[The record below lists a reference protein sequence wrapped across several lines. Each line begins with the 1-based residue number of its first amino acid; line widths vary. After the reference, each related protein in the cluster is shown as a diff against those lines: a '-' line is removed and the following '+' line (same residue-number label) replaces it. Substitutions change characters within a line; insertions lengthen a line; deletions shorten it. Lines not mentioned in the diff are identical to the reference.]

1 MPVNVAFTLRFGEIE
16 RGRASLGDYG
26 VGDTLNLGNGAGATA
41 RSARQKTLKSSIHCS
56 GIGLHGGE
64 KISMSLHPAD
74 IDTGIVFRRS
84 DIRGVSAEIAA
95 NFENVHDTRLCTTLR
110 NDASVSVGTV
120 EHLMAALAGC
130 EVDNV
135 EIELSGPEVPIMDG
149 SAEPFV
155 FLIECAGIVEQSAPR
170 RAIQILKPV
179 RAAVGDAVAEL
190 APSDAFAMKLAID
203 FDNPA
208 IGEQSFEFGIDA
220 KVFKDEISRAR
231 TFGFLED
238 VEALRK
244 AGLALGGSLDN
255 AVVVSGDRIL
265 NDGGLRYQDEFVRH
279 KALDCI
285 GDLYLAGSP
294 IIGLFTGRRMGHA
307 INNQLLRAL
316 FADSEAWTYTTVS
329 TDQRVSP
336 RHWVETP
343 AAAVA

>member
-1 MPVNVAFTLRFGEIE
+1 M
-16 RGRASLGDYG
+16 GDS
-26 VGDTLNLGNGAGATA
+26 LNLGQSAGAIA
-41 RSARQKTLKSSIHCS
+41 RSAQQKTLKSSIHCS

-64 KISMSLHPAD
+64 KISLALHPAD
-74 IDTGIVFRRS
+74 VNTGIVFRRS
-84 DIRGVSAEIAA
+84 DIRGVAA
-95 NFENVHDTRLCTTLR
+95 DVPAHFENVHDTRLCTSLS
-110 NDASVSVGTV
+110 NDAGVSVGTV

-130 EVDNV
+130 EIDNV
-135 EIELSGPEVPIMDG
+135 EIVLSGPEVPIMDG

-155 FLIECAGIVEQSAPR
+155 FLIECAGIAEQSSAR
-170 RAIQILKPV
+170 RAIRILKPII
-179 RAAVGDAVAEL
+179 AQSGDAVAKL
-190 APSDAFAMKLAID
+190 TPSDSFAMKLAID
-203 FDNPA
+203 FDNAA
-208 IGEQSFEFGIDA
+208 IGEQSFEFGVDA

-285 GDLYLAGSP
+285 GDLYLAGAP
-294 IIGLFTGRRMGHA
+294 ILGLFTGHRVGHA

-316 FADSEAWTYTTVS
+316 FADSEAWTYTTLDNS
-329 TDQRVSP
+329 QRVNP
-336 RHWVETP
+336 RQWIDTP

>member
-1 MPVNVAFTLRFGEIE
+1 
-16 RGRASLGDYG
+16 LGDFG
-26 VGDTLNLGNGAGATA
+26 VGDSLNRGQGAGAAA
-41 RSARQKTLKSSIHCS
+41 RSVLQKTLKSSIHCS
-56 GIGLHGGE
+56 GIGLHGGD

-74 IDTGIVFRRS
+74 IDTGIVFRRT
-84 DIRGVSAEIAA
+84 DIRGVETDVRAH
-95 NFENVHDTRLCTTLR
+95 FENVCDTRMCTSLA
-110 NDASVSVGTV
+110 NEAGISIGTI

-130 EVDNV
+130 EIDNV

-155 FLIECAGIVEQSAPR
+155 FLIECAGVVEQNAPR
-170 RAIQILKPV
+170 RAIRILKPV
-179 RAAVGDAVAEL
+179 VARSGDAVARF
-190 APSDAFAMKLAID
+190 APSDSFEIKLAID

-208 IGEQSFEFGIDA
+208 IGEQSFELSVDA

-265 NDGGLRYQDEFVRH
+265 NDGGLRYRDEFVRH
-279 KALDCI
+279 KALDCV
-285 GDLYLAGSP
+285 GDLYLAGGP
-294 IIGLFTGRRMGHA
+294 ILGLFTGQRVGHA
-307 INNQLLRAL
+307 INNQLLRVL
-316 FADSEAWTYTTVS
+316 FADSDAWTYTTV
-329 TDQRVSP
+329 DVDERVTP
-336 RHWVETP
+336 RHWIDTP

>member
-1 MPVNVAFTLRFGEIE
+1 
-16 RGRASLGDYG
+16 
-26 VGDTLNLGNGAGATA
+26 VGDTLDLGRRADGIA

-56 GIGLHGGE
+56 GIGLHGGS
-64 KISMSLHPAD
+64 KISMTLHPAD
-74 IDTGIVFRRS
+74 VDTGIVFRRS
-84 DIRGVSAEIAA
+84 DIRGRNAIVPARY
-95 NFENVHDTRLCTTLR
+95 ENVHDTRLCTALV
-110 NDASVSVGTV
+110 NDAGVNVGTV

-130 EVDNV
+130 EIDNA
-135 EIELSGPEVPIMDG
+135 EIVLSGGEVPIMDG

-155 FLIECAGIVEQSAPR
+155 FLIECAGIVEQRAAR
-170 RAIQILKPV
+170 RAIQVIKPIV
-179 RAAVGDAVAEL
+179 AHIGDSVARL
-190 APSDAFAMKLAID
+190 TPSNGFSVKLAID

-208 IGEQSFEFGIDA
+208 IGEQALELGIDPKA
-220 KVFKDEISRAR
+220 FKSEISRAR

-285 GDLYLAGSP
+285 GDLYLAGAPLLGQFS
-294 IIGLFTGRRMGHA
+294 GHRVGHS
-307 INNQLLRAL
+307 INNLILRAL
-316 FADSEAWTYTTVS
+316 FADADAWTYTTLDGDERS
-329 TDQRVSP
+329 SHGR
-336 RHWVETP
+336 WIEEP